1 MRVNLC
7 EIIDIPGSSFPFFC
21 ELDTERIACPAI
33 VKFIT
38 EPVAEGLI
46 KNSAGALSLT
56 GGITCRM
63 RCACDRCGTEFTR
76 ELSLPLDVGLAAK
89 LEDEDNPDIFL
100 LDGDWLDLSDL
111 LETCFIL
118 GTETKFLCREDC
130 AGLCDRCGKNLNE
143 GPCGCGK
150 EIDPRLAVLQ
160 QLLDKKDE

>member
-7 EIIDIPGSSFPFFC
+7 EIIDMPGKSLPFFC
-21 ELDTERIACPAI
+21 ELDTERLVSPAI
-33 VKFIT
+33 IEFVTI
-38 EPVAEGLI
+38 PVAEGLI
-46 KNSAGALSLT
+46 TNTAGILALT
-56 GGITCRM
+56 GGITCRLK
-63 RCACDRCGTEFTR
+63 CECDRCGTEFTY
-76 ELSLPLDVGLAAK
+76 ELALPLDVRLAAN

-100 LDGDWLDLSDL
+100 LDGDWLDLSDV

-143 GPCGCGK
+143 GPCSCGK
-150 EIDPRLAVLQ
+150 QIDPRLAVLQ